1 MGLMFHIVC
10 FISMRGKFDM
20 IKPKMLKPGD
30 CIATVSLS
38 WGGAGDEEILWRY
51 QVGKKRLES
60 EYGLKVI
67 EMEHTLKGSEFV
79 YNHPEL
85 RAKDLM
91 DAFRNP
97 EIKGIF
103 SCIGGDDSIRL
114 LPYIDFEVIRNNP
127 KIFIGYSDSTVTHLM
142 CYKAGLISYYGPSIL
157 AEFAENIKIFEY
169 TDESIRKTLFNP
181 TVIGEIKPSTTWTSE
196 RIKWLEVNKDLQK
209 TMVPHNRYELLQGN
223 GIVHGKL
230 FGGCIEVLEFAKGTE
245 LWPELN
251 EDTILFFETSEEMPH
266 SDQLLYWLR
275 NYAITGVLTCAKA
288 ILFGKPCEEKY
299 KDEYREVIK
308 KVVKEF
314 NIECPIMLDMC
325 FGHNEPMHVIP
336 YGVLA
341 EVNCENKTFSIL
353 ESGVS

>member
-1 MGLMFHIVC
+1 
-10 FISMRGKFDM
+10 M
-20 IKPKMLKPGD
+20 IKPKMLKDGD

-38 WGGAGDEEILWRY
+38 WGGAGDDEIRWRY
-51 QVGKKRLES
+51 QVGKERLES
-60 EYGLKVI
+60 DFGLKVI
-67 EMEHTLKGSEFV
+67 EMEHTLKGTDFV

-91 DAFRNP
+91 DAFSNP

-127 KIFIGYSDSTVTHLM
+127 KIFLGYSDSTITHLM
-142 CYKAGLISYYGPSIL
+142 CYKVGLISYYGPSIL

-169 TDESIRKTLFNP
+169 TNESIRKTLFNQE
-181 TVIGEIKPSTTWTSE
+181 VIGVIKPSSTWTSE
-196 RIKWLEVNKDLQK
+196 RIKWLEENKVLQK
-209 TMVPHNRYELLQGN
+209 KMNSHDGYELLQGS
-223 GIVHGKL
+223 GIVQGKL
-230 FGGCIEVLEFAKGTE
+230 FGGCIEVLEFAKGTL
-245 LWPELN
+245 LWPTLN

-266 SDQLLYWLR
+266 PDQLLYWLR
-275 NYAITGVLTCAKA
+275 NYAITGILTNAKA

-299 KDEYREVIK
+299 KDDYREVIK
-308 KVVKEF
+308 KVVREF
-314 NIECPIMLDMC
+314 NIECPIILDMC

-336 YGVLA
+336 LGVLA
-341 EVNCENKTFSIL
+341 EVNCELISFSIL